1 MIFYKTEVRSDAVCK
16 PTPSKSHKLARTNGE
31 DNIKLIMPCYT
42 SSITLLFFL
51 LPAFLG
57 FVPVSAQ
64 GKLRGSNHD
73 ISPFS
78 TKDDKIFF
86 SPFQQKLLQ
95 HDLNALMKDM
105 GPIPTG
111 RDLSMEST
119 HAKYVTHLRHSN
131 NEGRG
136 EGKDQEPVGRDLS
149 LHKRIVNGW
158 KATEETK
165 YFCMTMVKEDDGT
178 YYRGTQNEGMYSI
191 IER

>member
-16 PTPSKSHKLARTNGE
+16 PTPSKYHKLARTNGK

-78 TKDDKIFF
+78 IKDKNKVLLSI
-86 SPFQQKLLQ
+86 SEKNLQ

-119 HAKYVTHLRHSN
+119 HANYVTHLRHSN
-131 NEGRG
+131 IEGRG
-136 EGKDQEPVGRDLS
+136 KGKDQEPVGRDLS

-191 IER
+191 I